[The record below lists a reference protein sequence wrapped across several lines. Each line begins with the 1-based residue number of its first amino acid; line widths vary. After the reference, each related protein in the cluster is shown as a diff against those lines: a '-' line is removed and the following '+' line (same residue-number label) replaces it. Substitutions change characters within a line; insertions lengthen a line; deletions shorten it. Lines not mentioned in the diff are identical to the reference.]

1 MHTQLRIGFAAL
13 GTATFLWG
21 STVQAAPVKDPAPKC
36 TPDAVLAG
44 PTCVDKYEASVWR
57 IPNPTGANAR
67 LVDNVRKG
75 VATQAGLIAGG
86 ATHIGTVIDDWPPCT
101 DTGQNCIND
110 VFAVSI
116 PGVIPTAYGT
126 WFQAV
131 EACANSG
138 KRLPSNAEWQAA
150 ANGTP
155 DPGPDNGT
163 TDCNTLAAF
172 TTIATGSR
180 SGCVSGRGAFDM
192 VGNMFEWVDGWV
204 PPATECNGWG
214 SVSDDGSCF
223 SGAHTAY
230 GPAALL
236 RGGYA
241 GSGTAAGPL
250 FVNAGTPP
258 SEADNDIGF
267 RCAR

>member
-1 MHTQLRIGFAAL
+1 MDAKLRFGFAAVAA
-13 GTATFLWG
+13 ATFVW
-21 STVQAAPVKDPAPKC
+21 TAMAHAAPAPKDPAPKC
-36 TPDAVLAG
+36 SPDSVLAG

-75 VATQAGLIAGG
+75 VATQADLIAGG
-86 ATHIGTVIDDWPPCT
+86 ATQLAEVEDWAPCT
-101 DTGQNCIND
+101 ITGHNCLND

-116 PGVIPTAYGT
+116 PGVLPSANAT
-126 WFQAV
+126 WFQAL
-131 EACANSG
+131 EACTNSG

-163 TDCNTLAAF
+163 TDCNTITAGDML
-172 TTIATGSR
+172 ATGSR
-180 SGCVSGRGAFDM
+180 SGCVSARGAFDM
-192 VGNMFEWVDGWV
+192 VGNLFEWVADWVAPGTHCPGW
-204 PPATECNGWG
+204 
-214 SVSDDGSCF
+214 F
-223 SGAHTAY
+223 GASNDNACLAGANTGY

-236 RGGYA
+236 RGGNA
-241 GSGTAAGPL
+241 GIGTQAGPL
-250 FVNAGTPP
+250 SINAGDPP
-258 SEADNDIGF
+258 TNSNNEVGF